1 MADFLRVQMFALMS
15 ALLAMA
21 KDTAIA
27 EWYRWVRDE
36 CGATRTASVP
46 KAESGSFWRLR
57 TCGGLHRR
65 CFPSETKNSL
75 INQMGRK
82 PKAKPLV
89 SNREGGSSK
98 TLTTRFRLVLH
109 IARSQSLPVLANM
122 PST

>member
-46 KAESGSFWRLR
+46 KA
-57 TCGGLHRR
+57 
-65 CFPSETKNSL
+65 
-75 INQMGRK
+75 
-82 PKAKPLV
+82 KPLV